1 MIRYFEVPG
10 ASADQIRLGDQYEDR
25 QVAWHRYSADTARA
39 RRRCG
44 RMSFFA
50 AVHLV
55 RKWHKC
61 DLRGRADQCPQLGV
75 ERTQR
80 GGRLWA
86 VHDPERSLGLSPDLR
101 SSNGFWSSQTDQ

>member
-25 QVAWHRYSADTARA
+25 QVAWHRYSADAARA

-55 RKWHKC
+55 RKWH
-61 DLRGRADQCPQLGV
+61 DSDEPITAGYV
-75 ERTQR
+75 
-80 GGRLWA
+80 
-86 VHDPERSLGLSPDLR
+86 RSLG
-101 SSNGFWSSQTDQ
+101 

>member
-25 QVAWHRYSADTARA
+25 QVAWHRYSADAARA

-55 RKWHKC
+55 RKWHLSAVPTAPANVRSWVENGLNAEVAIGPLMPPNS
-61 DLRGRADQCPQLGV
+61 DIGPQ
-75 ERTQR
+75 
-80 GGRLWA
+80 A
-86 VHDPERSLGLSPDLR
+86 
-101 SSNGFWSSQTDQ
+101 